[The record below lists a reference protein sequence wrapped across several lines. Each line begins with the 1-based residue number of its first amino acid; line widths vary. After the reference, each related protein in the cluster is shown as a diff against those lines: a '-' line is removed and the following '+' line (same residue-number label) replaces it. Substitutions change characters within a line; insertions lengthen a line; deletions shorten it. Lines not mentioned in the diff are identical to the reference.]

1 MGGKMAELSN
11 TIVTNKGLELL
22 HNTQFSANSLKFT
35 KIEFGQ
41 GEYNSEDNLRD
52 AKKLKDKKQEFPISS
67 VTFDQKLT
75 VKVTAIATNKDL
87 KKAYYIREI
96 GVYVKDPA
104 GGDDILYAITIAK
117 ENAADYYPSYNGHY
131 PLTFPVELYVA
142 VSDGVSVTIEENTG
156 AYASADDLKRLVER
170 FEAHIEDN
178 PRVIFGHAD
187 TEINNNTI
195 LFIINGEQADDSFSG
210 AAYTNLYIGAETPQM
225 GDNWADLASTKSTSQ
240 AKDGENIISGK
251 IVVSEK
257 EPADATFFAKII

>member
-1 MGGKMAELSN
+1 MGGKMAELKN

-117 ENAADYYPSYNGHY
+117 ENAADYYPAYNGHY

-142 VSDGVSVTIEENTG
+142 VSDGVSITIEENTG

-170 FEAHIEDN
+170 FESYIQNN
-178 PRVIFGHAD
+178 PRVMFGSAD
-187 TEINNNTI
+187 TEITNNTI
-195 LFIINGEQADDSFSG
+195 LFITNEEQAVGDFSG
-210 AAYTNLYIGAETPQM
+210 ASYTNLHIGTEPPET
-225 GDNWADLASTKSTSQ
+225 GENWAQITETNTFAQTAHDR
-240 AKDGENIISGK
+240 NIISGK
-251 IVVSEK
+251 LAVSEK
-257 EPADATFFAKII
+257 EPADTAFFAKII